1 MFDKLKTL
9 DIEFTSEKEKELK
22 EFVNYFIQYNQNV
35 NLMSRNDAD
44 VIFEKHIYDSLALNL
59 FIKKYSIDEN
69 IKLLDIGTGGG
80 FPSVPLAFLYRAME
94 INAVDS
100 VNKKINFIKTVKEK
114 FNLKNLNP
122 ITSRVEDLPE
132 KSTYD
137 VVVSRAM
144 AQFRI
149 ILEYAIPYLKT
160 GGFFIAYKSIK
171 ADEEIKNAQRA
182 LSVLNAKIIDKIEYS
197 LPLKEDNKRILILVK
212 KLSDTPVI
220 YPRSNGLIKKKPL

>member
-1 MFDKLKTL
+1 MFDKLKNL
-9 DIEFTSEKEKELK
+9 DIEFTPEKEKELK

-35 NLMSRNDAD
+35 NLISRNDAD

-80 FPSVPLAFLYRAME
+80 FPSVPLAFLYSAME

-122 ITSRVEDLPE
+122 IVLRVEDLPE

-149 ILEYAIPYLKT
+149 ILEYALPYLKT

-182 LSVLNAKIIDKIEYS
+182 LSVLNAKIVDKIEYS
-197 LPLKEDNKRILILVK
+197 LPLKEDNKRVLIIVK

>member
-132 KSTYD
+132 KSIYD